1 MQLASVWKRDPFGHV
16 LLEGHVGKPV
26 PGPALLGEKTLSQQ
40 LAHDKVE
47 RGLIEIMQ
55 TSQRIEEEDS
65 AALRAESPLD
75 GHELMEICG
84 RKPGFWIGR
93 VKDRLSEMVL
103 DGEIEPGDK
112 GSATRIALQMFGPD
126 RDSEGES

>member
-1 MQLASVWKRDPFGHV
+1 
-16 LLEGHVGKPV
+16 
-26 PGPALLGEKTLSQQ
+26 
-40 LAHDKVE
+40 
-47 RGLIEIMQ
+47 
-55 TSQRIEEEDS
+55 
-65 AALRAESPLD
+65 
-75 GHELMEICG
+75 MEICG